1 MLKRVVAVLAL
12 MIVLMG
18 LVFADQSL
26 LVRSIQTSSAEELA
40 AICRAYGL
48 DDSLAE
54 NELRSQLYEF
64 FKVSEEE
71 LEDDSEESESEEK
84 QNATTILIESADQL
98 YSSDNLVILRGNVK
112 ISFSTES
119 ESAERTLVADK
130 VVVDLKAKLFEAS
143 GSVSLSGGDDEERT
157 FEGDAISLDW
167 GKLDIIVYN
176 GQSTTDRKNSSG
188 TEILFYASGKSISYV
203 SGSDGIFFRNGTIAT
218 TAKDPYWSITA
229 DKLSLSQNDMFVD
242 RAVIRLG
249 RVPIFYMPIFFY
261 PGTTLS
267 FNPAIGISSDRGMF
281 LTTTYEVY
289 GRYPKLGVMGSA
301 SASKSSSDDSSED
314 LSDVS
319 ASISSF
325 LNVDDDSEMIRDG
338 FYYRPVKEGEDLGEL
353 ETWARS
359 SGSYL
364 AVFADTYESLGL
376 IVGVDTL
383 NYLLDKKLTVGATG
397 SMGYIANQTVANLQ
411 RFRYTFDFN
420 FSYANNGLKANVK
433 LPILSDP
440 YVRADYLNRNTGFA
454 LDALMKSEQYFPTTF
469 TSQTSYIWQADVSYR
484 KTVGN
489 FTFSLTSLK
498 ADIDYKLETTTV
510 DGSTFYESN
519 VVEASL
525 PYVSFSSEGTF
536 LNLQGQTK
544 STTRTKDYTSP
555 LAQSF
560 ADELVAL
567 QNKDDEPSE
576 DDEDVSA
583 EDVSIETTEEEGK
596 QSVTLNVK
604 AYEGPDLNLE
614 ETTNSTAGGI
624 KLGYTYNQT
633 LDNSF
638 EDELEHDSF
647 YTKINGS
654 VYVDA
659 SAPGQWFSVRETVKP
674 EFNYSKTMISTSPT
688 TVDEFYLTS
697 AFVAQIPKFGITYN
711 LTNKVYHHYN
721 SVSESDNSL
730 TDRWGEWNKT
740 DITAHNA
747 SISKSIGNFTFGF
760 YTQFKP
766 LTEILKPSAKYARA
780 GFTASADFSFKREED
795 EEKFE
800 KGEGNVNLGYSNS
813 YVSFSLANKYDFED
827 VETDPWAGYTLTQ
840 RFTLIPFKGLSLTGN
855 ASFEGKFVAKK
866 LSFGATYKLDTDLVD
881 LNTTATMSFKG
892 ENYDKDAL
900 NVSIKLSQDKV
911 SWWKRRMDFLQS
923 LTLAFNYDFQNPY
936 RTSLTLNY
944 SFTFKIA
951 EFMDLKVS
959 VNSANKSFSRYYED
973 GVFNIGN
980 MFNDLWKSFDFFG
993 NGRKSTG
1000 FNLSSFS
1007 VTFVHYMRD
1016 WNLYIDAQG
1025 SLTTKYSSKYE
1036 WVPTITVYI
1045 KWNAI
1050 PELKATGSW
1059 DSYSKEWT

>member
-1 MLKRVVAVLAL
+1 MLKRVGAILAL
-12 MIVLMG
+12 LFVLLG

-26 LVRSIQTSSAEELA
+26 LVRSIQTSSAAELA

-48 DDSLAE
+48 DDSL
-54 NELRSQLYEF
+54 
-64 FKVSEEE
+64 
-71 LEDDSEESESEEK
+71 SESELRDQLYKFFDVSEDDLQDSTTSK
-84 QNATTILIESADQL
+84 AEESKKATTIMIEHADEL
-98 YSSDNLVILRGNVK
+98 YTSDNLVILRGNVS

-130 VVVDLKAKLFEAS
+130 VVVDLNAKLFEAS
-143 GSVSLSGGDDEERT
+143 GSVSLSGGDDKERT
-157 FEGDAISLDW
+157 FQGDVISLDW

-188 TEILFYASGKSISYV
+188 TEILFYAAGDSISYV
-203 SGSDGIFFRNGTIAT
+203 SGSDGIFFHKGTIAT
-218 TAKDPYWSITA
+218 IAKDPYWSITA
-229 DKLSLSQNDMFVD
+229 DKLSLSSNDMFVD

-267 FNPAIGISSDRGMF
+267 FNPSIGISSSRGMF
-281 LTTTYEVY
+281 LTTTYEIY
-289 GRYPKLGVMGSA
+289 GTYPKLGVMGSA
-301 SASKSSSDDSSED
+301 SSTKSSSDSSEED

-338 FYYRPVKEGEDLGEL
+338 FYYRPVKEGEDLGKL
-353 ETWARS
+353 EKWARDT
-359 SGSYL
+359 GSYM

-376 IVGVDTL
+376 IAGIDTL
-383 NYLLDKKLTVGATG
+383 NYLFDKKLTLGATG
-397 SMGYIANQTVANLQ
+397 AMGYIANQTVSNLQ

-420 FSYANNGLKANVK
+420 LSYSNKGLKADVK
-433 LPILSDP
+433 MPVLSDP
-440 YVRADYLNRNTGFA
+440 YVRSDYLNRNTGFA
-454 LDALMKSEQYFPTTF
+454 LDALMNSEQFFPTTYS
-469 TSQTSYIWQADVSYR
+469 SQTSYTWQADVSYK
-484 KTVGN
+484 KTIGK
-489 FTFSLTSLK
+489 FTFSLKSLK
-498 ADIDYKLETTTV
+498 ADIDYKLKTTTV

-525 PYVSFSSEGTF
+525 PYVSFSSDGTL
-536 LNLQGQTK
+536 LNLQGKSKKTTK
-544 STTRTKDYTSP
+544 TKDYTSP

-560 ADELVAL
+560 ADELEAL
-567 QNKDDEPSE
+567 QNADSE
-576 DDEDVSA
+576 EVTA
-583 EDVSIETTEEEGK
+583 EEGTE
-596 QSVTLNVK
+596 SITLNVK
-604 AYEGPDLNLE
+604 AYDGPDLNLE
-614 ETTNSTAGGI
+614 ETTTSSAGGI
-624 KLGYTYNQT
+624 KIGYTYNQT

-647 YTKINGS
+647 YTKINGTFYVNASTPGKWLS
-654 VYVDA
+654 VK
-659 SAPGQWFSVRETVKP
+659 ETLKP
-674 EFNYSKTMISTSPT
+674 EFNYSKTKIATNPT
-688 TVDEFYLTS
+688 VVDEFYLTS
-697 AFVAQIPKFGITYN
+697 TMVAQIPKFGITYN

-721 SVSESDNSL
+721 SVTKSDSSL
-730 TDRWGEWNKT
+730 TDRWGEWDSK
-740 DITAHNA
+740 DVTAHNA
-747 SISKSIGNFTFGF
+747 SISQSLGNFTFGF
-760 YTQFKP
+760 YMQFKP
-766 LTEILKPSAKYARA
+766 LTEVLKPSAKYSRA
-780 GFTASADFSFKREED
+780 GFTASADFSFKRAED
-795 EEKFE
+795 EDRFE

-813 YVSFSLANKYDFED
+813 YLSFSLANNYDFDD
-827 VETDPWAGYTLTQ
+827 VETDPWAGYSLTQ
-840 RFTLIPFKGLSLTGN
+840 KFTLIPFKGFSLTEN
-855 ASFEGKFVAKK
+855 ASFEGQFVAKK
-866 LSFGATYKLDTDLVD
+866 LSLGATYKLDTDLLD
-881 LNTTATMSFKG
+881 LSTTATMTFKG
-892 ENYDKDAL
+892 EAYDKDAL
-900 NVSIKLSQDKV
+900 NISVKLSQDKV
-911 SWWKRRMDFLQS
+911 SWWKSRMDFLQS

-936 RTSLTLNY
+936 RTSFTLNY

-959 VNSANKSFSRYYED
+959 VNSANKSFSRYYVD
-973 GVFNIGN
+973 DVFNIGN

-993 NGRKSTG
+993 NGRRSTG

-1025 SLTTKYSSKYE
+1025 SLTTKYSNKYE

>member
-12 MIVLMG
+12 LIVLVG

-64 FKVSEEE
+64 FQVSEDD
-71 LEDDSEESESEEK
+71 LEADSEESESEEK
-84 QNATTILIESADQL
+84 QNATTILIENADQL
-98 YSSDNLVILRGNVK
+98 YTSDNLVILRGNVR

-130 VVVDLKAKLFEAS
+130 VVVDLDAKLFEAS

-157 FEGDAISLDW
+157 FEGDVISLDW

-188 TEILFYASGKSISYV
+188 TEILFYAAGDSISYV
-203 SGSDGIFFRNGTIAT
+203 SGSEGIFFRKGTIAT

-267 FNPAIGISSDRGMF
+267 FNPAIGISSERGMF

-289 GRYPKLGVMGSA
+289 GRYPKLGVMGTA
-301 SASKSSSDDSSED
+301 SSSKSSSDDSEED

-338 FYYRPVKEGEDLGEL
+338 FYYRPVEKDEDLGEL

-397 SMGYIANQTVANLQ
+397 AMGYIANQTVANLQ

-420 FSYANNGLKANVK
+420 FSYSNSGLKANVK
-433 LPILSDP
+433 MPILSDP
-440 YVRADYLNRNTGFA
+440 YVRVDYLNRNTGFA
-454 LDALMKSEQYFPTTF
+454 LDALMNSEQYFPTTYS
-469 TSQTSYIWQADVSYR
+469 SQTSYTWQADVSYR

-498 ADIDYKLETTTV
+498 ADIGYKLETTTV

-536 LNLQGQTK
+536 LNLQGQSK

-567 QNKDDEPSE
+567 QNSDDSSDSVEESTDESE
-576 DDEDVSA
+576 AAESSEDVS
-583 EDVSIETTEEEGK
+583 VETTGEDGK

-604 AYEGPDLNLE
+604 AYSGPDLKLE
-614 ETTNSTAGGI
+614 ETTTSSAGGI
-624 KLGYTYNQT
+624 KVGYTYNQT

-659 SAPGQWFSVRETVKP
+659 SAPGQWFSVKETVKP
-674 EFNYSKTMISTSPT
+674 EFNYYKAKISTSPT

-697 AFVAQIPKFGITYN
+697 AFVAQIPKLGITYN
-711 LTNKVYHHYN
+711 LTNKIYHHYN
-721 SVSESDNSL
+721 SVSESD
-730 TDRWGEWNKT
+730 D
-740 DITAHNA
+740 
-747 SISKSIGNFTFGF
+747 
-760 YTQFKP
+760 
-766 LTEILKPSAKYARA
+766 
-780 GFTASADFSFKREED
+780 
-795 EEKFE
+795 
-800 KGEGNVNLGYSNS
+800 
-813 YVSFSLANKYDFED
+813 
-827 VETDPWAGYTLTQ
+827 
-840 RFTLIPFKGLSLTGN
+840 
-855 ASFEGKFVAKK
+855 
-866 LSFGATYKLDTDLVD
+866 
-881 LNTTATMSFKG
+881 
-892 ENYDKDAL
+892 
-900 NVSIKLSQDKV
+900 
-911 SWWKRRMDFLQS
+911 
-923 LTLAFNYDFQNPY
+923 
-936 RTSLTLNY
+936 
-944 SFTFKIA
+944 
-951 EFMDLKVS
+951 
-959 VNSANKSFSRYYED
+959 
-973 GVFNIGN
+973 
-980 MFNDLWKSFDFFG
+980 
-993 NGRKSTG
+993 
-1000 FNLSSFS
+1000 
-1007 VTFVHYMRD
+1007 
-1016 WNLYIDAQG
+1016 
-1025 SLTTKYSSKYE
+1025 SLTTDGVSGTR
-1036 WVPTITVYI
+1036 PM
-1045 KWNAI
+1045 
-1050 PELKATGSW
+1050 
-1059 DSYSKEWT
+1059 